1 MPVNPDPSLRYRC
14 LLSLIVLIANTAA
27 PLYSRNGRALLATGG
42 HPVATQ
48 SVARV
53 RVVSH
58 ESTIQGFRA
67 PVGLSKGGGEAICAL
82 ALSRPHFIPPHFGPG
97 RFGAEAGPEYRPAQS
112 PPSMLR
118 RVSP

>member
-1 MPVNPDPSLRYRC
+1 MPANLDPSLRYRC

-58 ESTIQGFRA
+58 VSTIQGFRA
-67 PVGLSKGGGEAICAL
+67 PVGLSKGGGEASCAL
-82 ALSRPHFIPPHFGPG
+82 ALPTLTSFLPTSAQAASAPRPDLSIVRPNPP
-97 RFGAEAGPEYRPAQS
+97 
-112 PPSMLR
+112 LR
-118 RVSP
+118 C

>member
-1 MPVNPDPSLRYRC
+1 MPVNLDPSLRYRC

-58 ESTIQGFRA
+58 VSTIQGFRA
-67 PVGLSKGGGEAICAL
+67 PVHLPPQFQGKHGRPDLDLESYFLSSA
-82 ALSRPHFIPPHFGPG
+82 
-97 RFGAEAGPEYRPAQS
+97 
-112 PPSMLR
+112 
-118 RVSP
+118 